1 MAYLYN
7 MKLKQC
13 KKKQLQKQ
21 QIYSNLLKT
30 SSFIDFLKQTWSVET
45 NMILELYQTTYS
57 TWDFFMQQNAT
68 KATDG

>member
-13 KKKQLQKQ
+13 KKNNCNSIKFI
-21 QIYSNLLKT
+21 QISKT
-30 SSFIDFLKQTWSVET
+30 SSFIYFLKQTWSVET